1 MIHLYEPGQAN
12 HPIFFLLH
20 GTGGDER
27 DLLPLAAHIDE
38 KAAVLSVRGDV
49 SENGMNRFFKRL
61 REGVFDEEDL
71 IMRTKNMA
79 SFLKEAV
86 KKYGFEKEKLLAIGY
101 SNGANLAGSLLF
113 HHGDLLPKAVLM
125 HPMVPRKDV
134 ILPDLTGVK
143 VLITA
148 GINDPLC
155 PKHET
160 HLLLEKLR
168 EAGALVTLNWFSAG
182 HQISREEIDAIKTW
196 VEEQAG

>member
-1 MIHLYEPGQAN
+1 MIHLYEAGQKER
-12 HPIFFLLH
+12 PVLFLLH
-20 GTGGDER
+20 GTGGDEH

-38 KAAVLSVRGDV
+38 TAAVLSVRGDV

-71 IMRTKNMA
+71 IMRTHNMA
-79 SFLKEAV
+79 NFLEEAAKNHRFD
-86 KKYGFEKEKLLAIGY
+86 KKQLIAIGY

-113 HHGDLLPKAVLM
+113 HHGEVLPKAVLM

-155 PKHET
+155 PKFET
-160 HLLLEKLR
+160 QLLLEKLR
-168 EAGALVTLNWFSAG
+168 EAGAEVTLHWFSAG
-182 HQISREEIDAIKTW
+182 HQISREEIDAVKTW
-196 VEEQAG
+196 VEAQTA